1 MREILFRGKAI
12 NRDKGY
18 RRTEYKNGDWVYG
31 LLTRPYDERFE
42 SLPAEMTNTSGISG
56 IEVDYKSIGQFT
68 GLADKNGKKI
78 YEGDI
83 VKMLDYQTGVVTY
96 EFGAFGIN
104 VITGIDY
111 DYLDSEIAEVT
122 GCNNCSYFC
131 RSDNFISLYELMW
144 NYNQENDNCDVVEV
158 IGNIYDNP
166 EMAVREV

>member
-1 MREILFRGKAI
+1 MTEALFHGKRKD
-12 NRDKGY
+12 NDEWVDGY
-18 RRTEYKNGDWVYG
+18 YCVFDGVSHRIYTGYAKTDCGEYYPDCYEVIPETVGQYTE
-31 LLTRPYDERFE
+31 LT
-42 SLPAEMTNTSGISG
+42 
-56 IEVDYKSIGQFT
+56 
-68 GLADKNGKKI
+68 DKNGKKI

-158 IGNIYDNP
+158 IGNIYDNS
-166 EMAVREV
+166 ELMKGEDNG

>member
-1 MREILFRGKAI
+1 MREILFRGKQADNSEWI
-12 NRDKGY
+12 VGSLLQDDDGKTYIVGY
-18 RRTEYKNGDWVYG
+18 EHRGGIDGMIDAE
-31 LLTRPYDERFE
+31 LTSWAVIPE
-42 SLPAEMTNTSGISG
+42 T
-56 IEVDYKSIGQFT
+56 VGQYT
-68 GLADKNGKKI
+68 GLFDKNGKKI

-131 RSDNFISLYELMW
+131 RSDDFISLYELMW

-158 IGNIYDNP
+158 IGNIYDNS
-166 EMAVREV
+166 ELIKEQNK

>member
-1 MREILFRGKAI
+1 MRENLFHGKRKD
-12 NRDKGY
+12 NGEWVDGY
-18 RRTEYKNGDWVYG
+18 YCVFNGVSHRIYTGYAETDCGEYYPDCYEVIPETVGQYTE
-31 LLTRPYDERFE
+31 L
-42 SLPAEMTNTSGISG
+42 I
-56 IEVDYKSIGQFT
+56 
-68 GLADKNGKKI
+68 DKNGKKI

-158 IGNIYDNP
+158 IGNIYDNS
-166 EMAVREV
+166 ELIKEQNK

>member
-1 MREILFRGKAI
+1 MRENLFHGKRKD
-12 NRDKGY
+12 NGEWVDGY
-18 RRTEYKNGDWVYG
+18 YCVFNGVSHRIYTGYAETDCGEYYPDCYEVIPETVGQYTE
-31 LLTRPYDERFE
+31 LT
-42 SLPAEMTNTSGISG
+42 
-56 IEVDYKSIGQFT
+56 
-68 GLADKNGKKI
+68 DKNGKKI

-158 IGNIYDNP
+158 IGNIYDNS
-166 EMAVREV
+166 ELIKEQNK

>member
-1 MREILFRGKAI
+1 MREILFRGKRKD
-12 NRDKGY
+12 NGEWVDGY
-18 RRTEYKNGDWVYG
+18 YCVFNGVSHRIYTGYAETDCGEYYPDCCEVIPETVGQYTE
-31 LLTRPYDERFE
+31 LT
-42 SLPAEMTNTSGISG
+42 
-56 IEVDYKSIGQFT
+56 
-68 GLADKNGKKI
+68 DKNSKKI

-96 EFGAFGIN
+96 EFGSFGIN

-158 IGNIYDNP
+158 IGNIYDNS
-166 EMAVREV
+166 ELIKEQNK